1 MRSFYCVLYDDSRKL
16 FDVFGPISDDTEFMN
31 SVVDGQNEGLSIHC
45 GTIMASK
52 VRSIGE
58 LKVDDDPLGYKY
70 HDGLIKE
77 QGVYYGIN

>member
-1 MRSFYCVLYDDSRKL
+1 
-16 FDVFGPISDDTEFMN
+16 MN

-52 VRSIGE
+52 VRSIEE
-58 LKVDDDPLGYKY
+58 LKVDDDPLRYNY

-77 QGVYYGIN
+77 LQKHHNTMFRFFFYKW